1 MESHKSV
8 LFLGSSNTFGVGLH
22 TFKTEYLTESGAK
35 SLKWPYNQTGEDNEF
50 IKSVRWT
57 KYVSEYIQRKEINVA
72 EAGGSPAE
80 SLYRLENMNLENID
94 YIFFEFSGIYN
105 FFDRYFHN
113 TEYPKTPHE
122 IEAFLTNGKNDRPEL
137 KSKILEWLA
146 NYNPEEFINEVMNLL
161 KKKIDELVSK
171 KIIVLVWHGE
181 IDFEKYDWIKRYI
194 VKFPTK
200 KNSNNYV
207 VHDWVVENELRVCDE
222 HPMKDFMYS
231 DIHTGLKGNK
241 LVAEI
246 VINHINEKE
255 NTNSW

>member
-1 MESHKSV
+1 MVSYKSA
-8 LFLGSSNTFGVGLH
+8 LYLGSSNTFGVGLH
-22 TFKTEYLTESGAK
+22 TFKKDYLTEEGAK
-35 SLKWPYNQTGEDNEF
+35 FLKWPYNQTGEDNQF
-50 IKSVRWT
+50 IKSVRWS
-57 KYVSEYIQRKEINVA
+57 KLVSDYLNREEINVA

-80 SLYRLENMNLENID
+80 SLYRLENTDLTNID

-122 IEAFLTNGKNDRPEL
+122 IESFLTNGKNDRPQL
-137 KSKILEWLA
+137 RNKILEWLA
-146 NYNPEEFINEVMNLL
+146 NYNPEEFIDEVMGLL
-161 KKKIDELVSK
+161 KKKIYELDSK

-181 IDFEKYDWIKRYI
+181 IDFKKYDWIEKYI

-200 KNSNNYV
+200 ENLDNYI
-207 VHDWVVENELRVCDE
+207 VHNWVCENELRICDE
-222 HPMKDFMYS
+222 HPMTKFMHP
-231 DIHTGLKGNK
+231 DIHAGVEGNK

-255 NTNSW
+255 ITNSW

>member
-1 MESHKSV
+1 MELHKSV

-22 TFKTEYLTESGAK
+22 TFKEEYLTENGAK
-35 SLKWPYNQTGEDNEF
+35 TLKWPYNQTGEDNEF

-57 KYVSEYIQRKEINVA
+57 KYVSEYIQRNEINVA

-137 KSKILEWLA
+137 RNRILEWLV
-146 NYNPEEFINEVMNLL
+146 NYDADEFIGEVLHLL
-161 KKKIDELVSK
+161 KKKIDVLNDK
-171 KIIVLVWHGE
+171 KIVVLFWHGE
-181 IDFEKYDWIKRYI
+181 IDFEKYDWIQKYI

-200 KNSNNYV
+200 ENPDNYI
-207 VHDWVVENELRVCDE
+207 VHNWLVENELRICDE
-222 HPMKDFMYS
+222 HPMKEFMYS
-231 DIHTGLKGNK
+231 DIHAGLKGNK
-241 LVAEI
+241 LISEI
-246 VINHINEKE
+246 VINHVNEKE